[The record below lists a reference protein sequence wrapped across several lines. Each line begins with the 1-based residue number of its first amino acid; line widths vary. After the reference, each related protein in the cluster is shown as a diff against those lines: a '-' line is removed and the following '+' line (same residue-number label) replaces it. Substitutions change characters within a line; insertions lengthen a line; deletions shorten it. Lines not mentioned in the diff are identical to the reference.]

1 MLSRYSNKLANYS
14 YKIMSFNQHKILLEK
29 NVYKPFQ
36 KELTWDNKIVMFTNI
51 KIINKLT
58 TEDFK
63 FQSFVMYKFDNKKI
77 NGIQYDKE
85 NNVFLAN
92 YIDSNATIEYKK
104 IYFDVNR
111 INEYYKD
118 LENLEKYFEIN

>member
-1 MLSRYSNKLANYS
+1 MLSRYSNKLANNS

-29 NVYKPFQ
+29 NVYKPLQ
-36 KELTWDNKIVMFTNI
+36 KELTWDNKIVIFPNLKFINTF
-51 KIINKLT
+51 KIQDLL
-58 TEDFK
+58 
-63 FQSFVMYKFDNKKI
+63 FQSFVMYKFDNNKI

-92 YIDSNATIEYKK
+92 NIDSNAIVEYKK
-104 IYFDVNR
+104 IYFDANR
-111 INEYYKD
+111 INDYYKD